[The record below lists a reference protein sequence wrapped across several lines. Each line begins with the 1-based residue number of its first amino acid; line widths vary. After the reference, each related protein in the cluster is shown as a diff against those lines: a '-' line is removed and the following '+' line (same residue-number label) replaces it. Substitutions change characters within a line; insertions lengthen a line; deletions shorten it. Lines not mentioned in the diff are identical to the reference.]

1 MTISPASAPVFAST
15 VADEDRVEDL
25 AASIDIYSPR
35 SILEFGGAVAEATSR
50 YTDDILSKARASD
63 LDETGKTLTDIV
75 MTAQDCDIS
84 SLDNPMGRLPLIGEA
99 LKFLSRGKE
108 RAVARFDSVKIQ
120 IDKLVASVEATANRM
135 ERQDR
140 DYTAIYKGIR
150 DEHAQLGL
158 HIQAIEQRLVEVERE
173 RDMLKQS
180 VDMEEIEKAAVMEA
194 ACQFLAK
201 RKDDLVVLQHAAMQS
216 LPMVRILQSNNL
228 ALIDKFTTIR
238 TLTLPAWK
246 RTFLLTLTLDE
257 QKQAA
262 GLANA
267 IDDATNSMM
276 KRNAEL
282 LKQNSV
288 AVAKANQRL
297 VIDVET
303 LKSVHENVVQTLDEV
318 RTIHLEG
325 QATRSKALSEL
336 GRLRAE
342 MSGAVKSL
350 TKPATVID
358 A

>member
-1 MTISPASAPVFAST
+1 MTIAHASVQDS
-15 VADEDRVEDL
+15 ADLVSDRDVVDTL
-25 AASIDIYSPR
+25 AASIDVYSPR
-35 SILEFGGAVAEATSR
+35 SILEFGSAVAEATSR

-75 MTAQDCDIS
+75 MTAQDFDMS
-84 SLDNPMGRLPLIGEA
+84 SLDNPMGRLPLIGGA

-108 RAVARFDSVKIQ
+108 RAVARFDSVKTQ
-120 IDKLVASVEATANRM
+120 IDKLVASVDATAARM

-140 DYTAIYKGIR
+140 DYSAIYKGIR
-150 DEHAQLGL
+150 EEHAQLGL
-158 HIQAIEQRLVEVERE
+158 HVQAIDHRLIEVERG
-173 RDMLKQS
+173 RDNLKTS
-180 VDMEEIEKAAVMEA
+180 NDMADIEQAAVLEA

-201 RKDDLVVLQHAAMQS
+201 RKDDLLVLQHAAMQS

-246 RTFLLTLTLDE
+246 RTFLLALSLDE

-262 GLANA
+262 GLATA
-267 IDDATNSMM
+267 IDEATNVMM

-303 LKSVHENVVQTLDEV
+303 LKSVHDNVIQTLDEV
-318 RTIHLEG
+318 RAIHLDG
-325 QATRSKALSEL
+325 KASRSKALSEL
-336 GRLRAE
+336 GRLRSE
-342 MSGAVKSL
+342 MS
-350 TKPATVID
+350 ATVRSLSSQTVVID
-358 A
+358 G

>member
-1 MTISPASAPVFAST
+1 M
-15 VADEDRVEDL
+15 
-25 AASIDIYSPR
+25 
-35 SILEFGGAVAEATSR
+35 LEFGSAVAEATSR

-75 MTAQDCDIS
+75 MTAQDFDMS
-84 SLDNPMGRLPLIGEA
+84 SLDNPMGRLPLIGGA

-108 RAVARFDSVKIQ
+108 RAVARFDSVKTQ
-120 IDKLVASVEATANRM
+120 IDKLVASVDATAARM

-140 DYTAIYKGIR
+140 DYSAIYKGIR
-150 DEHAQLGL
+150 EEHAQLGL
-158 HIQAIEQRLVEVERE
+158 HVQAIDHRLIEVERG
-173 RDMLKQS
+173 RDNLKTS
-180 VDMEEIEKAAVMEA
+180 NDMADIEQAAVLEA

-201 RKDDLVVLQHAAMQS
+201 RKDDLLVLQHAAMQS

-246 RTFLLTLTLDE
+246 RTFLLALSLDE

-262 GLANA
+262 GLATA
-267 IDDATNSMM
+267 IDEATNVMM

-303 LKSVHENVVQTLDEV
+303 LKSVHDNVIQTLDEV
-318 RTIHLEG
+318 RAIHLDG
-325 QATRSKALSEL
+325 KASRSKALSEL
-336 GRLRAE
+336 GRLRSE
-342 MSGAVKSL
+342 MS
-350 TKPATVID
+350 ATVRSLSSQTVVID
-358 A
+358 G